1 MDNSISHLSFSRIKQ
16 LLHSPAALWKYLH
29 EKPEPTQAMVQGQLL
44 DCLLFTPQDF
54 QERFYVWAKPDLRTK
69 EGKELAAKAK
79 EEAGERILISS
90 KDVEQASLEMDA
102 IMNCRAV
109 KALGLLDGFEFQKK
123 IEFEREGIHHI
134 GYADAYKEEGDKV
147 VIWDLKRMGG
157 KSGQT
162 SVRYGIRDG
171 MYHLQAAIYLH
182 QAIQAGKQVAYYIIA
197 VSEEGYVTPFEI
209 GLDSIYQVDA
219 LWLKAINAAHEIN
232 FAPEL
237 FSVGPEYWADDIVF
251 QF

>member
-1 MDNSISHLSFSRIKQ
+1 MDDIKHLSFSRIKQ
-16 LLHSPAALWKYLH
+16 LLHSPAALWKYIN
-29 EKPEPTQAMVQGQLL
+29 EKPEPTQAMIQGQLL

-54 QERFYVWAKPDLRTK
+54 QERFYVWSKPDLRTK

-79 EEAGERILISS
+79 EEAGERLLISTA
-90 KDVEQASLEMDA
+90 DYNQAQLELEA
-102 IMNCRAV
+102 VRSCRAV
-109 KALGLLDGFEFQKK
+109 RALGLLDGFEFQKK
-123 IEFEREGIHHI
+123 IEFEREGIQHI
-134 GYADAYKEEGDKV
+134 GYADAYKDQDGKV

-162 SVRYGIRDG
+162 SVRYAIRDG
-171 MYHLQAAIYLH
+171 MYHLQASIYLYE
-182 QAIQAGKQVAYYIIA
+182 AIQAGKDVEYYIIA
-197 VSEEGYVTPFEI
+197 VSEEGYVTPFQI

-237 FSVGPEYWADDIVF
+237 WTVGPEYWADDIVF

>member
-1 MDNSISHLSFSRIKQ
+1 MDNSITHLSFSRIKQ
-16 LLHSPAALWKYLH
+16 LLHSPAALWKYIH

-44 DCLLFTPQDF
+44 DCLLFTPDDF
-54 QERFYVWAKPDLRTK
+54 NARFYVYQKPDLRTK
-69 EGKELAAKAK
+69 EGKAIAEAAKA
-79 EEAGERILISS
+79 EAGERLLISTA
-90 KDVEQASLEMDA
+90 DYNQAQLELEGVRS
-102 IMNCRAV
+102 CRAV
-109 KALGLLDGFEFQKK
+109 KALGLLDGFDFQKK

-162 SVRYGIRDG
+162 SVRYAIRDG

-182 QAIQAGKQVAYYIIA
+182 KAIQAGKQVAYYIIS

-209 GLDSIYQVDA
+209 GLDSIYQVDT

-237 FSVGPEYWADDIVF
+237 FAVGPEYWADDIVF